1 MILGQN
7 GIISVGE
14 MLNAAV
20 KTPQNHV
27 CFYRVVTINHI
38 TVLSDLLWP
47 PGRQEL
53 TIHLL

>member
-1 MILGQN
+1 MIFGQN

-27 CFYRVVTINHI
+27 CFYRVVTINHV